1 MSWLQECIHR
11 LSNHLLDCFLR
22 HRDAIISHLNWEKE
36 GLTSDSAELLLKKG
50 ENKTCRFDSG
60 RVGETEESIDLIS
73 DSDSSDTE
81 FQRPMGKRKTQEYIG
96 WASKALIKFLQ
107 SIGTDTTKQLSQ
119 YDVESIIF
127 DYIKVRSLF
136 DPTKKKKV
144 ICDEKL
150 YSIFRKKSLDRIN
163 IYDWKNGGAI
173 LQECSYFLHRLL
185 SFYFYILAGI
195 NRDASADGMDISDEC
210 KELQKNVANG
220 LLRKPTVVELEQKAQ
235 LLHDDIAKH
244 WIERELVRL
253 QNCIDRANEKGRRRE
268 YP

>member
-1 MSWLQECIHR
+1 
-11 LSNHLLDCFLR
+11 
-22 HRDAIISHLNWEKE
+22 
-36 GLTSDSAELLLKKG
+36 
-50 ENKTCRFDSG
+50 
-60 RVGETEESIDLIS
+60 
-73 DSDSSDTE
+73 
-81 FQRPMGKRKTQEYIG
+81 MGKRKTQEYIG

-107 SIGTDTTKQLSQ
+107 SI
-119 YDVESIIF
+119 
-127 DYIKVRSLF
+127 
-136 DPTKKKKV
+136 
-144 ICDEKL
+144 
-150 YSIFRKKSLDRIN
+150 
-163 IYDWKNGGAI
+163 
-173 LQECSYFLHRLL
+173 
-185 SFYFYILAGI
+185 GI

>member
-1 MSWLQECIHR
+1 
-11 LSNHLLDCFLR
+11 
-22 HRDAIISHLNWEKE
+22 
-36 GLTSDSAELLLKKG
+36 
-50 ENKTCRFDSG
+50 
-60 RVGETEESIDLIS
+60 
-73 DSDSSDTE
+73 
-81 FQRPMGKRKTQEYIG
+81 MGKRKTQEYIG

-136 DPTKKKKV
+136 DPTKKKK
-144 ICDEKL
+144 
-150 YSIFRKKSLDRIN
+150 
-163 IYDWKNGGAI
+163 
-173 LQECSYFLHRLL
+173 ECSYFLHRLL

-195 NRDASADGMDISDEC
+195 RRDASVDGMDISDEC